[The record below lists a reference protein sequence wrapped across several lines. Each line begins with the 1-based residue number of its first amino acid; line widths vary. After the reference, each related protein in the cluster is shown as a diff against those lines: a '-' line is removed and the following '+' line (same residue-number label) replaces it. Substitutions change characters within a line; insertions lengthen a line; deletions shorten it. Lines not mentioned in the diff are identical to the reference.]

1 MRDGMVNRPSVGT
14 SGLISAREIVPH
26 ATSRED
32 KAYGWNDWKGADA
45 RGTLAIFT
53 QSEWSQR
60 GRIATFAPG
69 HWQTE
74 RRRSQ
79 DIVVSARGWL
89 VVNPV
94 GVATPTVGWKRAP
107 LSAVA
112 SIAEVISDKCFAC
125 IAFWNLYAVTY
136 IHGLWNCKC
145 FLWRSCLYNNC

>member
-1 MRDGMVNRPSVGT
+1 MAEA
-14 SGLISAREIVPH
+14 IE
-26 ATSRED
+26 
-32 KAYGWNDWKGADA
+32 KGRKA
-45 RGTLAIFT
+45 RGTRAVLRRVSDRR
-53 QSEWSQR
+53 QE
-60 GRIATFAPG
+60 GIATFAPG

-112 SIAEVISDKCFAC
+112 SIAEAISDKCFIY
-125 IAFWNLYAVTY
+125 IAF
-136 IHGLWNCKC
+136 
-145 FLWRSCLYNNC
+145 